1 VSVSPIFILSA
12 PRSGSTLLQRVL
24 AAHSQVATTSEPWIL
39 LPLLSP
45 LYDGLPAAG
54 ARDPLIHNALGDFLA
69 VLPGDGRD
77 EYRAAVRELATRL
90 YQQASPPTATRFVDK
105 TPLYH
110 LIVDEIIATF
120 PEGRFLFLFR
130 DPLSVVA
137 SSIELFDG
145 GRWEAPR
152 YHMALFQSLA
162 DLVPA
167 SRRYSSRSLTIRF
180 EDLVTGD
187 ETPWRGISEY
197 LALPWEPAMLER
209 FADVDL
215 RGQMGDQTGVRTY
228 ASLSREPVDKWR
240 QTICNPVR
248 RAWCARYLS
257 WLGADRLAVM
267 GYELDEL
274 QAQLGTAGGGTR
286 HAAQDGRR
294 LAVSFVREVVKAH
307 APRFSSRAST
317 WRALLRGRR

>member
-1 VSVSPIFILSA
+1 
-12 PRSGSTLLQRVL
+12 
-24 AAHSQVATTSEPWIL
+24 
-39 LPLLSP
+39 
-45 LYDGLPAAG
+45 
-54 ARDPLIHNALGDFLA
+54 
-69 VLPGDGRD
+69 
-77 EYRAAVRELATRL
+77 
-90 YQQASPPTATRFVDK
+90 
-105 TPLYH
+105 
-110 LIVDEIIATF
+110 
-120 PEGRFLFLFR
+120 
-130 DPLSVVA
+130 
-137 SSIELFDG
+137 
-145 GRWEAPR
+145 
-152 YHMALFQSLA
+152 
-162 DLVPA
+162 
-167 SRRYSSRSLTIRF
+167 
-180 EDLVTGD
+180 
-187 ETPWRGISEY
+187 
-197 LALPWEPAMLER
+197 MLER

-248 RAWCARYLS
+248 RVWCARYLS